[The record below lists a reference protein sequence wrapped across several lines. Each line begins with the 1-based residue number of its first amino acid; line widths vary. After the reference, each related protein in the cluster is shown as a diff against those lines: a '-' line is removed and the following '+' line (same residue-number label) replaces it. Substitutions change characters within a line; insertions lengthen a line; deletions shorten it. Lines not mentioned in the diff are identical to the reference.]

1 VIIIQIRKK
10 NGRIDN
16 FDSNKIRNAI
26 ISAWIQ
32 IGMPDFNKIDE
43 IVSTVQEEIKDK
55 ENENDYT
62 SVGEVE
68 NIVMSVLFKEVPD
81 VAREYSSYKMD
92 RERAKKNPTEIEK
105 VLYVNDEVGSENAN
119 KNVELTHIKNAYLAE
134 IPSKEMMRKL
144 LPKDCVEAHDKSIVY
159 FHDAAYS
166 VRSMENCRL
175 LNLDEL
181 LQNGCE
187 INGVWIDKPKSF
199 RTAVT
204 IATQALTHITS
215 NSYGGCTINL
225 LHLAKFVDV
234 SRQKI
239 KKKYDNYNID
249 DETKAKLVSDDLNE
263 EIKQGMQTFT
273 YQNQTLCS
281 SVGQAVFL
289 TVSVYLNE
297 EPKYTNDLILIFT
310 EMLRQRIQGIK
321 DKSGAYVNPNFPKIL
336 YFLDKD
342 TMRGGKYYDVTKLC
356 AECSAKRLVPDYMS
370 VKKHMELKGIC
381 TASMGCRALLSPW
394 RNPKT
399 GKLQVWGRAN
409 MGVQSLNLPYIAM
422 ENNENH
428 SEEIL
433 FENLDKY
440 LDIAYRDMLWR
451 INHVAKIKA
460 KSCPLMW
467 VYGGVSRLNPE
478 DNLESLVYGG
488 YYTISLGYSGLYE
501 CIKYITGENHWE
513 GNGKILA
520 HKLLDYI
527 NSKNDEF
534 GEKINVSIALYGTP
548 SEVLTTKFADACLRD
563 FGQVGDGTQRHYLT
577 NSYHVPV
584 FENMD
589 AFTKLTEEAQFSDKT
604 TGGSISYVE
613 VPNLSNNLD
622 AVLEVIEHIGN
633 TCLYAELNSEVSQC
647 ENPDCMF
654 SGYDFKKIQDGGTLK
669 WQCPKCGETERV
681 RTSYRV
687 CGYISNLNQLT
698 VGRASDIHD
707 RKKHLN

>member
-1 VIIIQIRKK
+1 MIIIQIRKK

-16 FDSNKIRNAI
+16 FNSNKIRNAI

-32 IGMPDFNKIDE
+32 VGMPDFNKIDE
-43 IVSTVQEEIKDK
+43 IVSTVQEEVKDK
-55 ENENDYT
+55 EYENNYT
-62 SVGEVE
+62 SVEEVE

-119 KNVELTHIKNAYLAE
+119 KNAELTHIKNAYLAE

-199 RTAVT
+199 KTAVT

-234 SRQKI
+234 SRKKIEKEVDSEMNLILGNVFDDYGFDYKKVKNEIVNKRLQK
-239 KKKYDNYNID
+239 
-249 DETKAKLVSDDLNE
+249 
-263 EIKQGMQTFT
+263 EIKDGMQTFL

-381 TASMGCRALLSPW
+381 TASMGKWYNVAHVKS
-394 RNPKT
+394 
-399 GKLQVWGRAN
+399 
-409 MGVQSLNLPYIAM
+409 
-422 ENNENH
+422 
-428 SEEIL
+428 
-433 FENLDKY
+433 FELCQKVY
-440 LDIAYRDMLWR
+440 
-451 INHVAKIKA
+451 AK
-460 KSCPLMW
+460 
-467 VYGGVSRLNPE
+467 
-478 DNLESLVYGG
+478 
-488 YYTISLGYSGLYE
+488 
-501 CIKYITGENHWE
+501 
-513 GNGKILA
+513 
-520 HKLLDYI
+520 
-527 NSKNDEF
+527 
-534 GEKINVSIALYGTP
+534 
-548 SEVLTTKFADACLRD
+548 AC
-563 FGQVGDGTQRHYLT
+563 
-577 NSYHVPV
+577 
-584 FENMD
+584 
-589 AFTKLTEEAQFSDKT
+589 
-604 TGGSISYVE
+604 
-613 VPNLSNNLD
+613 
-622 AVLEVIEHIGN
+622 
-633 TCLYAELNSEVSQC
+633 
-647 ENPDCMF
+647 
-654 SGYDFKKIQDGGTLK
+654 
-669 WQCPKCGETERV
+669 
-681 RTSYRV
+681 
-687 CGYISNLNQLT
+687 
-698 VGRASDIHD
+698 
-707 RKKHLN
+707 

>member
-1 VIIIQIRKK
+1 MIIIQIKKK

-32 IGMPDFNKIDE
+32 VGMPNFNKIDE

-55 ENENDYT
+55 GYENDCT
-62 SVGEVE
+62 SVEEVE

-119 KNVELTHIKNAYLAE
+119 KNAELTHIKNAYLAE

-144 LPKDCVEAHDKSIVY
+144 LPKDCVKAHDKSIVY

-239 KKKYDNYNID
+239 KNKYDNYNID
-249 DETKAKLVSDDLNE
+249 DETKSKLVSDDLNE

-381 TASMGCRALLSPW
+381 TASMGKWYNVAHVKS
-394 RNPKT
+394 
-399 GKLQVWGRAN
+399 
-409 MGVQSLNLPYIAM
+409 
-422 ENNENH
+422 
-428 SEEIL
+428 
-433 FENLDKY
+433 FELCQKVY
-440 LDIAYRDMLWR
+440 
-451 INHVAKIKA
+451 AK
-460 KSCPLMW
+460 
-467 VYGGVSRLNPE
+467 
-478 DNLESLVYGG
+478 
-488 YYTISLGYSGLYE
+488 
-501 CIKYITGENHWE
+501 
-513 GNGKILA
+513 
-520 HKLLDYI
+520 
-527 NSKNDEF
+527 
-534 GEKINVSIALYGTP
+534 
-548 SEVLTTKFADACLRD
+548 
-563 FGQVGDGTQRHYLT
+563 
-577 NSYHVPV
+577 
-584 FENMD
+584 
-589 AFTKLTEEAQFSDKT
+589 
-604 TGGSISYVE
+604 
-613 VPNLSNNLD
+613 
-622 AVLEVIEHIGN
+622 
-633 TCLYAELNSEVSQC
+633 
-647 ENPDCMF
+647 
-654 SGYDFKKIQDGGTLK
+654 
-669 WQCPKCGETERV
+669 
-681 RTSYRV
+681 V
-687 CGYISNLNQLT
+687 C
-698 VGRASDIHD
+698 
-707 RKKHLN
+707 